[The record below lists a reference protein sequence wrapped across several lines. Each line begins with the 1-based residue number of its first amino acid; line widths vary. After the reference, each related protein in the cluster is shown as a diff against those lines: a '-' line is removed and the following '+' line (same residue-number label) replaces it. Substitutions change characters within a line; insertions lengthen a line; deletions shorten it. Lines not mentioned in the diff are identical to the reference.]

1 MDQTRAERRRTW
13 KKNARVVVKKHY
25 IILLLL
31 VLLGIFYGGEFQ
43 YVKSQ
48 YNDTYKLFTGHDP
61 QSSGAVPEIESSSPF
76 EFAFDLLGI
85 NDKLQQEDQEK
96 AADNQSSSTQ
106 KAEKIRGGSRGIF
119 SSVANY
125 FSSGGLTN
133 ALLDAGVSV
142 FHSKSIVVAI
152 MIIASFLLYIFI
164 WLFLK
169 NIYIA
174 VLRRMFL
181 EARIYDK
188 VLYSHVLHF
197 IAVKRWKKA
206 ALSMARYTI
215 CLSLWWLTIIGGII
229 KTYSYEMVPYIIAE
243 NPDISG
249 KEAISLSRRMMNGHK
264 MEAFILDISFL
275 IWDLMGYVSFGLV
288 SGMWAVPYKTAAF
301 SEMYA
306 YLREEA
312 KRNGLEGAERLNDDY
327 LFCVAD
333 RALLEDTYVDTE
345 AQKYYIDTHRVILSP
360 VKAFFAKNFG
370 VWLGSTA
377 EKAQYDEVDN
387 RRQQIKDDR
396 AVIKGELYPQRLN
409 PLWVEDSYHFI
420 KNARSIRTYTVVN
433 IILFFFIFS
442 FVGWGWEVSLHLLK
456 DGIFVNRGVMHGPWL
471 PVYGSGVVMILV
483 VLFRWRRRPIEEALL
498 TILLCGFVEYMTSYY
513 LEITKGMR
521 WWDYTGY
528 FLNLNG
534 RICGEG
540 LTVFCIGGMAA
551 VYLLVPL
558 IDASLSHINPKF
570 LAALGIALVLTF
582 SADMV
587 YSQYVPNVGEGITD
601 YEAYKES
608 CIITYNSVPAINN
621 SIINALLCSL

>member
-1 MDQTRAERRRTW
+1 MDQARAERRRTW
-13 KKNARVVVKKHY
+13 KRNARAVVKKHY
-25 IILLLL
+25 VILLLL

-48 YNDTYKLFTGHDP
+48 YNDTYKLFTGRDP
-61 QSSGAVPEIESSSPF
+61 QSSGAVLEIGSSSPF
-76 EFAFDLLGI
+76 EFTFDLLGI
-85 NDKLQQEDQEK
+85 NDELQQEDQEK

-106 KAEKIRGGSRGIF
+106 KAEKISGGSRGIF

-133 ALLDAGVSV
+133 ALLEAGVSV
-142 FHSKSIVVAI
+142 FHSKGIVVAI

-215 CLSLWWLTIIGGII
+215 CLGLWWLTIIGGII

-275 IWDLMGYVSFGLV
+275 FWDLLGYVSFGLV

-312 KRNGLEGAERLNDDY
+312 KSNGLEGAERLNDDY
-327 LFCVAD
+327 LFRVAD

-345 AQKYYIDTHRVILSP
+345 AQKYYIDTHRVTLPP
-360 VKAFFAKNFG
+360 VRAFFAKNFG
-370 VWLGSTA
+370 VWLGNTA

-396 AVIKGELYPQRLN
+396 AVIRGELYPQRLN

-570 LAALGIALVLTF
+570 LAALGIVLVLTF

-587 YSQYVPNVGEGITD
+587 YSHYVPNVGEGITD

-608 CIITYNSVPAINN
+608 CIELTITESPELPSGDFYYS
-621 SIINALLCSL
+621 C

>member
-1 MDQTRAERRRTW
+1 
-13 KKNARVVVKKHY
+13 
-25 IILLLL
+25 
-31 VLLGIFYGGEFQ
+31 
-43 YVKSQ
+43 
-48 YNDTYKLFTGHDP
+48 
-61 QSSGAVPEIESSSPF
+61 
-76 EFAFDLLGI
+76 
-85 NDKLQQEDQEK
+85 
-96 AADNQSSSTQ
+96 
-106 KAEKIRGGSRGIF
+106 
-119 SSVANY
+119 
-125 FSSGGLTN
+125 
-133 ALLDAGVSV
+133 
-142 FHSKSIVVAI
+142 
-152 MIIASFLLYIFI
+152 
-164 WLFLK
+164 
-169 NIYIA
+169 
-174 VLRRMFL
+174 
-181 EARIYDK
+181 
-188 VLYSHVLHF
+188 
-197 IAVKRWKKA
+197 
-206 ALSMARYTI
+206 
-215 CLSLWWLTIIGGII
+215 
-229 KTYSYEMVPYIIAE
+229 MVPYIIAE

-249 KEAISLSRRMMNGHK
+249 KEAISLSRRMMDGHK

-275 IWDLMGYVSFGLV
+275 IWDLLGYVSFGLV

-312 KRNGLEGAERLNDDY
+312 KSNGLEGAERLNDDY
-327 LFCVAD
+327 LFRVAD

-345 AQKYYIDTHRVILSP
+345 AQKYYIDTHRVTLPP
-360 VKAFFAKNFG
+360 VRAFFAKNFG
-370 VWLGSTA
+370 VWLGNTA

-396 AVIKGELYPQRLN
+396 AVIRGELYPQRLN

-513 LEITKGMR
+513 LEISKGMR

-570 LAALGIALVLTF
+570 LAALGIVLVLTF

-587 YSQYVPNVGEGITD
+587 YSHYVPNVGEGITD

-608 CIITYNSVPAINN
+608 CIELTITESPELPSGDFYYS
-621 SIINALLCSL
+621 C